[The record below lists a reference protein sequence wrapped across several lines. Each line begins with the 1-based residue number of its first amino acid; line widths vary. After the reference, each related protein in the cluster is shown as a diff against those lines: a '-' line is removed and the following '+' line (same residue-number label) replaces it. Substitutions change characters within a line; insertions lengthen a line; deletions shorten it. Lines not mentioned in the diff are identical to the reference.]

1 MSLAKTLIE
10 EFFKTRIGGTRDTLA
25 CLGLLGAGLGAAT
38 PLANHLSPAVPALVA
53 MLGAMHFGARFT
65 GPLEAKAVLP
75 SNIDQASDVTP
86 HQVDRSRWNGF
97 LIGYSTDTGQP
108 VYLDDENAMRHILVV
123 GMTGVGKTVLGLSL
137 MYQQIMRGGGVL
149 FIDGKIDSKEIA
161 NVWYF
166 ANMAGRGNDLRVIN
180 PGNPRLSH
188 KYNPLMDGD
197 ADEVASRVLSIIPS
211 TENNPGADHYR
222 QEANT
227 GLSIIVG
234 ALQRAG
240 LAYTMIDVSILLMSA
255 AAMQELERMLAH
267 SRDGRD
273 STELKNYR
281 LFLDKFRA
289 PDPRTG
295 LMTMNIAKLKDTFG
309 GIGGRLFQFGTGN
322 FGAVMNTYSPDVRLY
337 DAIRQR
343 LIVYVAL
350 PTMGKTEVAR
360 NFGKLLIGDY
370 RTAISWIQAL
380 PEHERPNPP
389 QLVWMDETGSFA
401 TQALSVPFEQG
412 RSARQ
417 ILAASMQTEA
427 NLSAVS
433 EEFSEM
439 VRGNTW
445 TRIYFK
451 IGNQETAL
459 AAAEAI
465 GQEIGVLRSLSDSE
479 SISANLSI
487 LRHTPEGSTGTSAGL
502 SFGEREQE
510 QYRVTADELK
520 ELDKGEVIMTYGSA
534 QRYSLRIPML
544 TVSEETKARF
554 GPVRLKR
561 LPPTGTK
568 PGADFAV
575 NPDRFLQTNAT

>member
-1 MSLAKTLIE
+1 MSLAKRIVE
-10 EFFKTRIGGTRDTLA
+10 EFFRTRIGGTQDTLA
-25 CLGLLGAGLGAAT
+25 CLSLVGAGLCAST
-38 PLANHLSPAVPALVA
+38 PLAAAVSPLVPGLAAL
-53 MLGAMHFGARFT
+53 LGAMHFGARFT
-65 GPLEAKAVLP
+65 APLAGQAILP
-75 SNIDQASDVTP
+75 SNVEQESDETP
-86 HQVDRSRWNGF
+86 HQINRSQWNGF

-108 VYLDDENAMRHILVV
+108 IYLDDENAMRHILVV

-149 FIDGKIDSKEIA
+149 FIDGKIDSKEIS

-166 ANMAGRGNDLRVIN
+166 AHMAGRGNDLRIIN

-188 KYNPLMDGD
+188 RYNPIMEGD

-267 SRDGRD
+267 SREGRD
-273 STELKNYR
+273 SDELKNYR

-295 LMTMNIAKLKDTFG
+295 VMVMNISKLKDTFG

-322 FGAVMNTYSPDVRLY
+322 FGQVMNTYNPDVRIY

-380 PEHERPNPP
+380 PESERPNPP
-389 QLVWMDETGSFA
+389 HLTWMDETGSFA

-427 NLSAVS
+427 NLAAVS
-433 EEFSEM
+433 DEFSEM

-451 IGNQETAL
+451 IGNQETAE

-465 GQEIGVLRSLSDSE
+465 GQEVGILRSLSDSE
-479 SISANLSI
+479 SSSNNLST
-487 LRHTPEGSTGTSAGL
+487 LRHTPEGSSGLSAGI
-502 SFGEREQE
+502 SYGEREQE

-520 ELDKGEVIMTYGSA
+520 ELDKGEVIMTYGSK

-544 TVSEETKARF
+544 SVSPEAKARF

-561 LPPTGTK
+561 IPPTSSK

-575 NPDRFLQTNAT
+575 NPDRFLQANAA